1 PTGNNW
7 TLTAYD
13 PDGFELDLTFST
25 TTPGSLVG
33 FTGGTIVSGQVLDPE
48 GGFNIFEGFSG
59 TISPSP
65 TSGSPVPEPSSLTLL
80 ALGFLSFGFA
90 RMRGTKPQVPQSDKR
105 RQSVTHVWC
114 MTTGDPDIPDNS

>member
-1 PTGNNW
+1 DITFPLMSPFTYIAQSGPTGNNW

-65 TSGSPVPEPSSLTLL
+65 TSGSPATRAVF
-80 ALGFLSFGFA
+80 ADAAGFGFPFV
-90 RMRGTKPQVPQSDKR
+90 RVCTNEG
-105 RQSVTHVWC
+105 H
-114 MTTGDPDIPDNS
+114 